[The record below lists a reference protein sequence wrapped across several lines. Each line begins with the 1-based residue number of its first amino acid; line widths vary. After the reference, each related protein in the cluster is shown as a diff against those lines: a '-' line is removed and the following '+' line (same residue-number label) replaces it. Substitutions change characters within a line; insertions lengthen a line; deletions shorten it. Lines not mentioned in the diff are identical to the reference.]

1 MSFSLSLLDK
11 SPIPNGKS
19 GADAFQ
25 STLSLA
31 RRAEELGFKRY
42 WVAEHHDMPNL
53 ASSAPEALIAFL
65 AAKTNRIRIGSG
77 GIMLQH
83 YSAYK
88 VAETFNVLSSLAPG
102 RIDLGVG
109 KAPGGFP
116 SSTRALQARFDAGR
130 KPSFAEQLEDLR
142 TYLDGDDDRDRPH
155 ALPRPPFAPE
165 RFLLGASPDSAI
177 LAAEKGWTFVFAGHL
192 NGDPD
197 NLRRSFDAYQHAT
210 GGGIPILAL
219 NAFAAGSEEQARER
233 IGDLRIVKVFLPG
246 GQTVSVGSE
255 EQAAEF
261 ARQAGVSDYRTEEK
275 IPSVLH
281 GTPATIH
288 HELEKLHRLYGV
300 EEFILETPA
309 LSPEERLTS
318 IELIGTTAAEA
329 GLLIKAA

>member
-1 MSFSLSLLDK
+1 MSYSLSLLDK
-11 SPIPNGKS
+11 SPIPEGMR
-19 GADAFQ
+19 GVEAFEQ
-25 STLSLA
+25 TISLA
-31 RRAEELGFKRY
+31 LRAEALGFKRY

-65 AAKTNRIRIGSG
+65 AAKTTRIRIGSG
-77 GIMLQH
+77 GVMLQH
-83 YSAYK
+83 YSPYK

-116 SSTRALQARFDAGR
+116 SSTRALQAHFDPER
-130 KPSFAEQLEDLR
+130 KPGFERQLDELNKF
-142 TYLDGDDDRDRPH
+142 LDETQDRKAPY
-155 ALPRPPFAPE
+155 AQPRPPLAPE

-177 LAAEKGWTFVFAGHL
+177 LAADKGWKFVFAGHL
-192 NGDPD
+192 NGDPE
-197 NLRRSFDAYQHAT
+197 NLRRSLEAYSHAT
-210 GGGIPILAL
+210 SGSVPVLAL
-219 NAFAAGSEEQARER
+219 NAYAAKSDEQAAARV
-233 IGDLRIVKVFLPG
+233 GDLRIVKVFLPG

-261 ARQAGVSDYRTEEK
+261 ARQAGVSEYRTEER

-281 GTPATIH
+281 GTAATVH
-288 HELEKLHRLYGV
+288 AELQRLHRSYGI

-309 LSPEERLTS
+309 LTPDERRTS
-318 IELIGTTAAEA
+318 IELIGEAAVEA